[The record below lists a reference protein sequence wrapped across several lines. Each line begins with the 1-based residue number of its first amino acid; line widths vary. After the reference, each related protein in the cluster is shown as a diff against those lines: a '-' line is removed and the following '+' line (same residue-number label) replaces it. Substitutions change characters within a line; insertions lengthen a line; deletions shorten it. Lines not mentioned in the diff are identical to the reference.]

1 MKAFLIRWGPAI
13 MVMAVIFVAS
23 SQPKAALPDYGE
35 RDWLVK
41 KSGHLLIYGT
51 LAWAYLR
58 GLSGGRSTRW
68 RASALAVVLAGLY
81 GATDEFHQSFVA
93 GRGAALLDVGIDTLG
108 AALGLAATA
117 AWSRWRADAL
127 NRHPREA

>member
-1 MKAFLIRWGPAI
+1 
-13 MVMAVIFVAS
+13 MAVIFAAS
-23 SQPKAALPDYGE
+23 SQPKAMLPDYGE

-51 LAWAYLR
+51 LAWCYLR
-58 GLSGGRSTRW
+58 GLTGRRAAGW
-68 RASALAVVLAGLY
+68 RSSLLAVVLAGLY

-117 AWSRWRADAL
+117 AWSRWRAAAV